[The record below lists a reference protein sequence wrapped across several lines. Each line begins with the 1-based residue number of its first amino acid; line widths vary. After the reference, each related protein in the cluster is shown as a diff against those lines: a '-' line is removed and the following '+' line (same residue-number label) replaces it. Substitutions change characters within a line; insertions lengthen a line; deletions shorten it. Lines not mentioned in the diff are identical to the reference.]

1 MPERRVDV
9 AHISSAVVR
18 SRPADMMRLAAEI
31 DAMGGAETVHGEQG
45 KLIVIL
51 EGPTS
56 GAIGDLLTRISLM
69 EGVISAAMVYEQ
81 IEPVESL
88 GEQA

>member
-1 MPERRVDV
+1 MPEARAEV
-9 AHISSAVVR
+9 AHISSTVVR
-18 SRPADMMRLAAEI
+18 CRPADMARLTAEI
-31 DAMGGAETVHGEQG
+31 DAMEGAATVHGEQG

-51 EGPTS
+51 EGPSS
-56 GAIGDLLTRISLM
+56 GTIGDLLTRISLM
-69 EGVISAAMVYEQ
+69 DGVISAAMVYEQ

>member
-1 MPERRVDV
+1 MPERRHDV

-18 SRPADMMRLAAEI
+18 CRPADMMRLTAEI
-31 DAMGGAETVHGEQG
+31 DAIDGAETVHGEQG

-56 GAIGDLLTRISLM
+56 GAIGDLLTRISLK

-88 GEQA
+88 GEEA

>member
-1 MPERRVDV
+1 M
-9 AHISSAVVR
+9 
-18 SRPADMMRLAAEI
+18 
-31 DAMGGAETVHGEQG
+31 HGEQG

-56 GAIGDLLTRISLM
+56 GAIGELLTRINLM

-88 GEQA
+88 GEEA

>member
-1 MPERRVDV
+1 MPEPKSDV

-18 SRPADMMRLAAEI
+18 CRPADMMRLAAEI
-31 DAMGGAETVHGEQG
+31 DAMDGAETVHGEQG

-56 GAIGDLLTRISLM
+56 GAIGELLTRINLM

-88 GEQA
+88 GEEA

>member
-1 MPERRVDV
+1 MPERRPDV

-18 SRPADMMRLAAEI
+18 CRPADMMRLASEI
-31 DAMGGAETVHGEQG
+31 DAMDGAETVHGEQG

-56 GAIGDLLTRISLM
+56 GAIGELLTRINLM

-88 GEQA
+88 GEEA